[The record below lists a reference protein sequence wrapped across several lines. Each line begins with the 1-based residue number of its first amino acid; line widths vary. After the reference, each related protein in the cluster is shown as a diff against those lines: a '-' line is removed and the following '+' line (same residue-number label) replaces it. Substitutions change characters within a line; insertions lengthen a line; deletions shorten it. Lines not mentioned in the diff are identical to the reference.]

1 MVKIDNMSCKNLSV
15 GHTEHVKKYNRQI
28 DDFSFFLM
36 IKVFISYIKLMGKQ
50 TQLSKAMSCLCKH
63 F

>member
-1 MVKIDNMSCKNLSV
+1 MLCKNLSV
-15 GHTEHVKKYNRQI
+15 GYNEHVKKYNRQI
-28 DDFSFFLM
+28 PRGFMMISVFLM

-50 TQLSKAMSCLCKH
+50 TQVSKAMSCLCEH